1 IRSTTY
7 PSYAL
12 NLAQLGAL
20 CISNLCATKPMNANH
35 YIQLAREFRKSN
47 SEPILASQKIEH
59 LARYIKLH
67 PKIGAYE
74 DYIRKLPLGS
84 RLPRGKYFK
93 GRKAGDNIRVM
104 DEYWSMFNQLRN
116 ESLIPNQNDA
126 LSN

>member
-1 IRSTTY
+1 
-7 PSYAL
+7 
-12 NLAQLGAL
+12 
-20 CISNLCATKPMNANH
+20 MNANH

-74 DYIRKLPLGS
+74 DYIRNLPLGS

>member
-1 IRSTTY
+1 MWS
-7 PSYAL
+7 
-12 NLAQLGAL
+12 
-20 CISNLCATKPMNANH
+20 
-35 YIQLAREFRKSN
+35 
-47 SEPILASQKIEH
+47 SEHSLRILSLRQTRYGS
-59 LARYIKLH
+59 RYIKLH